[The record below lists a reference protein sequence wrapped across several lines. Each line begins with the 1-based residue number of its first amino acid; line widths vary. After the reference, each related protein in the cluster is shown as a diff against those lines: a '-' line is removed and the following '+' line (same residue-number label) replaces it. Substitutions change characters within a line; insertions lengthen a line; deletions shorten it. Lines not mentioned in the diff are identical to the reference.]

1 MISKRCKHV
10 PADRAHAVIG
20 GYFCGND
27 VSVRD
32 WQKRVPTFQIGKSF
46 DTYGPMG
53 PWLVTPDEVGN
64 PYDLEILCTINGEQ
78 RKKSNT

>member
-32 WQKRVPTFQIGKSF
+32 WQNVCPPFRLVSLLI
-46 DTYGPMG
+46 PMARWVHG
-53 PWLVTPDEVGN
+53 
-64 PYDLEILCTINGEQ
+64 
-78 RKKSNT
+78 